1 MNGTMTRVTEEKIWR
16 RADEFV
22 EPAISIVRRVQEVA
36 EKKGWKMS
44 QVALAWINK
53 TVSSPVVGF
62 TRVEEMEEAL
72 PGKREDSYKGGGE
85 ISRRFVS
92 AAARDLVL
100 TRPPWPVCKRFLNY
114 LLEKTGLPLGQLLTE

>member
-100 TRPPWPVCKRFLNY
+100 TRPPWPVCKRFLKQ
-114 LLEKTGLPLGQLLTE
+114 ES